1 MLCFYQISQRA
12 LLTKECR
19 LSILRISLLLALVAS
34 ASDLR
39 AERSVEDEYKA
50 LLWKTAKNIH
60 QYYVEEVHPDSLAQ
74 AAALGIF
81 NSLDPASEYTFNAR
95 AQLDGEDAAR
105 LLNHRL
111 YTLMQMAQA
120 IDENAFYPVTADTL
134 IRFGIAGMMEI
145 LDPYSVFLEKRN
157 LDNFNIQ
164 TQGKYGGLGFRIQ
177 VVYPDS
183 AIAVWSLV
191 HDQTPAALAGVK
203 SGDLITAINSTSTK
217 GMSAAVAADS
227 MRGEPGTSVTLT
239 LERADRPTLFD
250 LTIERREVQMN
261 SVSLATLFPDDI
273 GYIKLDSFQKGSSR
287 EVFNAIIEL
296 EEQGMER
303 LIFDLRN
310 NGGGYLEEAVQVAD
324 LFLPRDRLV
333 VFTAG
338 RAFRDTARYET
349 SEDALLRDTPLIVMV
364 NRLSA
369 SASEIV
375 AGAVQDWD
383 RGLVL
388 GTTTV
393 GKGSVQQIVHIDDRA
408 ELKLT
413 MAAWHTPSGRSIDKR
428 MRKDSTLVRGYD
440 KEFKTLR
447 LERIVRGSGG
457 ITPDIE
463 VSGRSGS
470 RLDAQLSGFYNLNN
484 QFFYYAR
491 EHRLKYP
498 NLTPDFVVGPEDLAA
513 FRAFA
518 ENREF
523 NYISDLEAQIEELGK
538 VAEDEEYNQLAKPLS
553 HLTDEIEKIE
563 EQHWQENED
572 LIAWRLTFAI
582 LEKAFGEPV
591 AEAYNVTVDPQVLEA
606 RRIIADPSEY
616 QMWFDKGEIGTPEE
630 DSIAQEDGSGDL
642 Q

>member
-1 MLCFYQISQRA
+1 M
-12 LLTKECR
+12 
-19 LSILRISLLLALVAS
+19 SILRISLLLALIAS

-50 LLWKTAKNIH
+50 LLWKTAQIIH
-60 QYYVEEVHPDSLAQ
+60 QYYVDEVHPDSLAQ
-74 AAALGIF
+74 AAARGIF
-81 NSLDPASEYTFNAR
+81 NALDPASEYEFNAHVEFN
-95 AQLDGEDAAR
+95 GESPAKQ
-105 LLNHRL
+105 LNHRL
-111 YTLMQMAQA
+111 YTLMQVAQA
-120 IDENAFYPVTADTL
+120 IDEKALYPVAADTL

-183 AIAVWSLV
+183 AIAVWSLL
-191 HDQTPAALAGVK
+191 HDRTPAALAGVK
-203 SGDLITAINSTSTK
+203 SGDLITAINNTSTK
-217 GMSAAVAADS
+217 GMSAGVAADS
-227 MRGEPGTSVTLT
+227 MRGTPGTPVTLT
-239 LERADRPTLFD
+239 LARADRPTPFD
-250 LTIERREVQMN
+250 LTIERQEVQMN
-261 SVSLATLFPDDI
+261 SVTLATLFPDDT
-273 GYIKLDSFQKGSSR
+273 GYIKLYSFQKGSSR
-287 EVFNAIIEL
+287 EMFKAIVEL

-303 LIFDLRN
+303 LIFDLRG
-310 NGGGYLEEAVQVAD
+310 NGGGYLEEAVQIAD
-324 LFLPRDRLV
+324 LFLPRDHLV

-338 RAFRDTARYET
+338 RAFKDTVSYAT
-349 SEDALLRDTPLIVMV
+349 SEDALLHDMPLVVLV
-364 NRLSA
+364 NHQSA

-375 AGAVQDWD
+375 AGAIQDWD

-393 GKGSVQQIVHIDDRA
+393 GKGSVQQVVHIDDRA

-440 KEFKTLR
+440 KEFNTLL
-447 LERIVRGSGG
+447 LERIVRGGGG
-457 ITPDIE
+457 ISPDIE
-463 VSGRSGS
+463 VPGRSGS
-470 RLDAQLSGFYNLNN
+470 RLYALLKGFYSLNN

-498 NLTPDFVVGPEDLAA
+498 KLTPDFVVGPEDLAA

-518 ENREF
+518 ENRGF
-523 NYISDLEAQIEELGK
+523 DYISDLEAQIEELDK
-538 VAEDEEYNQLAKPLS
+538 VAEGEEYNQLAKPLS
-553 HLTDEIEKIE
+553 HLTDEIDKIE
-563 EQHWQENED
+563 EQHWQEGED

>member
-1 MLCFYQISQRA
+1 M
-12 LLTKECR
+12 
-19 LSILRISLLLALVAS
+19 SILLISLLLALVAS
-34 ASDLR
+34 VSNLR
-39 AERSVEDEYKA
+39 AERSVEDEYNA
-50 LLWKTAKNIH
+50 LLWQTAKTIH
-60 QYYVEEVHPDSLAQ
+60 EYYVEEVPPDSLVQ
-74 AAALGIF
+74 AATRGIF
-81 NSLDPASEYTFNAR
+81 NALDPASEYTFNAR
-95 AQLDGEDAAR
+95 AQFDGENTTKQ
-105 LLNHRL
+105 LNHRF

-120 IDENAFYPVTADTL
+120 IDKNALYSVTADTL

-183 AIAVWSLV
+183 AIAVWNLL
-191 HDQTPAALAGVK
+191 HDQTPAAIAGVK
-203 SGDLITAINSTSTK
+203 SGDLITAINNTSTK
-217 GMSAAVAADS
+217 GMSAGVAADS

-239 LERADRPTLFD
+239 LERTDRPAPFD
-250 LTIERREVQMN
+250 LTIERQEVQMN
-261 SVSLATLFPDDI
+261 SVTLATLFPDST
-273 GYIKLDSFQKGSSR
+273 GYIKLHSFQKGASR
-287 EVFNAIIEL
+287 EMFRAIVEL
-296 EEQGMER
+296 EEQGMQR

-310 NGGGYLEEAVQVAD
+310 NGGGYLEEAVQIAD
-324 LFLPRDRLV
+324 LFLPRGRLV
-333 VFTAG
+333 AFTEG
-338 RAFRDTARYET
+338 RTLKTDEYITR
-349 SEDALLRDTPLIVMV
+349 EDALLHDTPFIVLV
-364 NRLSA
+364 NHLSA

-375 AGAVQDWD
+375 AGAIQDWD

-393 GKGSVQQIVHIDDRA
+393 GKGSVQNIIHIDDRA

-440 KEFKTLR
+440 KEFKTLL
-447 LERIVRGSGG
+447 LERIVRGGGG
-457 ITPDIE
+457 ITPDIV
-463 VSGRSGS
+463 VSGRSGN
-470 RLDAQLSGFYNLNN
+470 RLYAQLKGFYSLNN

-498 NLTPDFVVGPEDLAA
+498 GLTPDFVVGPMDLVA

-518 ENREF
+518 EDRGFDYVSE
-523 NYISDLEAQIEELGK
+523 LEAQVDELDQ
-538 VAEDEEYNQLAKPLS
+538 VAEGEEYNQLVKPLGLLS
-553 HLTDEIEKIE
+553 EEIDKIE
-563 EQHWQENED
+563 EEHWEENEE
-572 LIAWRLTFAI
+572 LITWQLTFDI
-582 LEKAFGEPV
+582 LEKAFGEQV

-616 QMWFDKGEIGTPEE
+616 QMWFDKREIGVLEE

>member
-1 MLCFYQISQRA
+1 M
-12 LLTKECR
+12 
-19 LSILRISLLLALVAS
+19 SILRISLLLALVAS

-50 LLWKTAKNIH
+50 LLWKTAQIIR
-60 QYYVEEVHPDSLAQ
+60 QYYVEEVHPDSLVQ
-74 AAALGIF
+74 AAARGLF
-81 NSLDPASEYTFNAR
+81 NTLDPASAYAFNAR
-95 AQLDGEDAAR
+95 AQR
-105 LLNHRL
+105 F

-120 IDENAFYPVTADTL
+120 IDENAFYPVAADTL

-183 AIAVWSLV
+183 AIAVWSLL

-203 SGDLITAINSTSTK
+203 SGDLIIAINNTSTK
-217 GMSAAVAADS
+217 GMSAGVAADS

-239 LERADRPTLFD
+239 LKRADRAIPFD
-250 LTIERREVQMN
+250 LTIKRQEVQMN
-261 SVSLATLFPDDI
+261 SVSLATLFPDDT
-273 GYIKLDSFQKGSSR
+273 GYIKLNSFQKGSSR
-287 EVFNAIIEL
+287 EMFKAIVEL

-303 LIFDLRN
+303 LIFDLRG
-310 NGGGYLEEAVQVAD
+310 NGGGYLEEAVQIAD

-338 RAFRDTARYET
+338 RAFEDTARYET
-349 SEDALLRDTPLIVMV
+349 RDEALLSDTPLIVLV
-364 NRLSA
+364 NGASA

-375 AGAVQDWD
+375 AGAIQDWD

-388 GTTTV
+388 GTRTV

-440 KEFKTLR
+440 KAFKTLL
-447 LERIVRGSGG
+447 LERIVRGGGG
-457 ITPDIE
+457 IVPDIE
-463 VSGRSGS
+463 VPGRIPGRSGS
-470 RLDAQLSGFYNLNN
+470 RLYGQLIGLYTLNN

-491 EHRLKYP
+491 EHRLHYP
-498 NLTPDFVVGPEDLAA
+498 ELTPDFVAGPENLAA
-513 FRAFA
+513 FRTFA

-523 NYISDLEAQIEELGK
+523 DYISELEAQIEELDK
-538 VAEDEEYNQLAKPLS
+538 VAESEEYHQLAKPLG
-553 HLTDEIEKIE
+553 HLIDEIDKIE
-563 EQHWQENED
+563 EKHWQENEE
-572 LIAWRLTFAI
+572 LIAWRLTFDI
-582 LEKAFGEPV
+582 LEKAFGEQV

-606 RRIIADPSEY
+606 RRIIADPSQY
-616 QMWFDKGEIGTPEE
+616 QMWFDKGEIGVLEE
-630 DSIAQEDGSGDL
+630 ESIVQEDGSAEL

>member
-1 MLCFYQISQRA
+1 M
-12 LLTKECR
+12 
-19 LSILRISLLLALVAS
+19 SIFRISLLLALVAS

-50 LLWKTAKNIH
+50 LLWKTAKIIH

-74 AAALGIF
+74 AAARGIF

-95 AQLDGEDAAR
+95 AQRDSEDAER
-105 LLNHRL
+105 QLNHRL

-177 VVYPDS
+177 VVHPDS
-183 AIAVWSLV
+183 AIAVWMLL

-203 SGDLITAINSTSTK
+203 SGDLITAINNTSTK
-217 GMSAAVAADS
+217 GMSAGVAADS

-239 LERADRPTLFD
+239 LERADRPTPFD

-261 SVSLATLFPDDI
+261 SVSLATLFPDDT

-287 EVFNAIIEL
+287 EVFNAILEL
-296 EEQGMER
+296 EEQGMQR
-303 LIFDLRN
+303 LIFDLRR
-310 NGGGYLEEAVQVAD
+310 NGGGYLEEAVQTAD

-338 RAFRDTARYET
+338 RAFPDTARYET

-364 NRLSA
+364 NHLSA

-375 AGAVQDWD
+375 AGAIQDWD

-388 GTTTV
+388 GMTTV

-463 VSGRSGS
+463 VPGRSGS

-498 NLTPDFVVGPEDLAA
+498 DLTPDFVVGPEDLAA
-513 FRAFA
+513 FRTFA

-523 NYISDLEAQIEELGK
+523 DYISDLEAQVEELDK
-538 VAEDEEYNQLAKPLS
+538 VAEDEEYNQLAKPLG
-553 HLTDEIEKIE
+553 HLTDEIDKIE

-630 DSIAQEDGSGDL
+630 DSIAQEDGRGDL
-642 Q
+642 QEELVFWRRYEVL

>member
-1 MLCFYQISQRA
+1 MSISR
-12 LLTKECR
+12 LL
-19 LSILRISLLLALVAS
+19 LLLALVAS

-50 LLWKTAKNIH
+50 LLLKTAQIIH
-60 QYYVEEVHPDSLAQ
+60 QYYVEEIHPDSLVQ
-74 AAALGIF
+74 AAAHGMF
-81 NSLDPASEYTFNAR
+81 NTLDPASEYTFNAR
-95 AQLDGEDAAR
+95 AQVDGEGTTR
-105 LLNHRL
+105 RLNHRL
-111 YTLMQMAQA
+111 YTLMQIAQA
-120 IDENAFYPVTADTL
+120 IDEKSFYPVAADTL

-203 SGDLITAINSTSTK
+203 SGDLITAINNTSTK
-217 GMSAAVAADS
+217 GMSAGVAADS
-227 MRGEPGTSVTLT
+227 MRGTPGTPVTLT
-239 LERADRPTLFD
+239 LERADRPAPFD
-250 LTIERREVQMN
+250 LTIERQEVQMN
-261 SVSLATLFPDDI
+261 SVSLATLFPGYT
-273 GYIKLDSFQKGSSR
+273 GYIKLGSFQKGSSR
-287 EVFNAIIEL
+287 EVFNAIVEL

-303 LIFDLRN
+303 LIFDLRG

-324 LFLPRDRLV
+324 LFLPRNRLV

-338 RAFRDTARYET
+338 RAFEDTARYET
-349 SEDALLRDTPLIVMV
+349 SENALLHDTPLIVLV
-364 NRLSA
+364 NHQSA

-375 AGAVQDWD
+375 AGAIQDWD

-447 LERIVRGSGG
+447 LERIVRGGGG
-457 ITPDIE
+457 IVPDIE
-463 VSGRSGS
+463 VTGRSGS
-470 RLDAQLSGFYNLNN
+470 RLYALLYGLYSLNN
-484 QFFYYAR
+484 QFFFYAR

-498 NLTPDFVVGPEDLAA
+498 ELAPDFVVGPEDLAA

-523 NYISDLEAQIEELGK
+523 DYISELEAQAEELDK
-538 VAEDEEYNQLAKPLS
+538 VAEEEEYNQLAKSLS
-553 HLTDEIEKIE
+553 HLTDEIDKIE
-563 EQHWQENED
+563 EEHWQENEE
-572 LIAWRLTFAI
+572 LIAWRLTFDI
-582 LEKAFGEPV
+582 LEKAFGEQV

-616 QMWFDKGEIGTPEE
+616 QMWFNKEEIGAPEE
-630 DSIAQEDGSGDL
+630 DSIAQEDGRGDL

>member
-1 MLCFYQISQRA
+1 M
-12 LLTKECR
+12 
-19 LSILRISLLLALVAS
+19 SILRLSLLLALVAS
-34 ASDLR
+34 VSDLW

-50 LLWKTAKNIH
+50 LLLKTAQIIH
-60 QYYVEEVHPDSLAQ
+60 QYYVEEIHPDSLVQ
-74 AAALGIF
+74 AAAHGMF
-81 NSLDPASEYTFNAR
+81 NTLDPASEYTFNAR
-95 AQLDGEDAAR
+95 AQVDGESMTR
-105 LLNHRL
+105 RLNHRL
-111 YTLMQMAQA
+111 YTLMQIAQA
-120 IDENAFYPVTADTL
+120 IDEKSFYPVAADTL

-183 AIAVWSLV
+183 AIAVWRLV
-191 HDQTPAALAGVK
+191 HDRTPAALAGVK
-203 SGDLITAINSTSTK
+203 SGDLITAINNTSTK
-217 GMSAAVAADS
+217 GMSAGVAADS
-227 MRGEPGTSVTLT
+227 MRGTPGTSVTLT
-239 LERADRPTLFD
+239 LERTGRPAPFD
-250 LTIERREVQMN
+250 LTIERQEVQMN
-261 SVSLATLFPDDI
+261 SVTLASLFPGYT
-273 GYIKLDSFQKGSSR
+273 GYIKLSSFQKGSSR
-287 EVFNAIIEL
+287 EVFNAIVEL

-303 LIFDLRN
+303 LIFDLRG
-310 NGGGYLEEAVQVAD
+310 NGGGYLEEAVRVAD
-324 LFLPRDRLV
+324 LFLPRNRLV

-338 RAFRDTARYET
+338 RAFEDTVRYET
-349 SEDALLRDTPLIVMV
+349 SENALLHDTPLIVLV
-364 NRLSA
+364 NHQSA

-375 AGAVQDWD
+375 AGAIQDWD

-447 LERIVRGSGG
+447 LERIVRGGGG
-457 ITPDIE
+457 IVPDIE

-470 RLDAQLSGFYNLNN
+470 RLYALLYGLYSLNN

-498 NLTPDFVVGPEDLAA
+498 ELTPDFVVGPEDLAA

-518 ENREF
+518 ENRGF
-523 NYISDLEAQIEELGK
+523 DYISELEAQAEELDK
-538 VAEDEEYNQLAKPLS
+538 VAEEEESNQLAKSLS
-553 HLTDEIEKIE
+553 HLIDEIDSIE
-563 EQHWQENED
+563 EKHWQENEE
-572 LIAWRLTFAI
+572 LIAWRLTFDI

-606 RRIIADPSEY
+606 HRIIADPSEY
-616 QMWFDKGEIGTPEE
+616 QMWFNKEEIGAPEE
-630 DSIAQEDGSGDL
+630 DSIAQEDSSGDL

>member
-1 MLCFYQISQRA
+1 MLCFDQVSQLA

-19 LSILRISLLLALVAS
+19 LPILRISLLLALVSS

-60 QYYVEEVHPDSLAQ
+60 QYYVEEIHPDSLAQ

-81 NSLDPASEYTFNAR
+81 NSLDPASEYTLNAR
-95 AQLDGEDAAR
+95 AQLDSEDAAR

-239 LERADRPTLFD
+239 LERADRPTPFD

-261 SVSLATLFPDDI
+261 SVSLTTLFPDDI

-287 EVFNAIIEL
+287 EVFNAIIDL

-447 LERIVRGSGG
+447 LERIVRSSGG

-463 VSGRSGS
+463 VSGRTGS

-498 NLTPDFVVGPEDLAA
+498 DLTPDFVVGPADLTA
-513 FRAFA
+513 FRSFA
-518 ENREF
+518 ENRGF
-523 NYISDLEAQIEELGK
+523 NYISDLEAQIEELDK
-538 VAEDEEYNQLAKPLS
+538 VAEGEEYNQLAKPLS

-563 EQHWQENED
+563 EKHWQENED

-606 RRIIADPSEY
+606 SRIIADPSEY

>member
-1 MLCFYQISQRA
+1 M
-12 LLTKECR
+12 
-19 LSILRISLLLALVAS
+19 SILRLSLLLALVAS

-50 LLWKTAKNIH
+50 LLWKTAKTIH
-60 QYYVEEVHPDSLAQ
+60 EYYVEEVPPDSLVQ
-74 AAALGIF
+74 AAARGIF
-81 NSLDPASEYTFNAR
+81 NALDPASAYTFNAR
-95 AQLDGEDAAR
+95 TQLDDADSAKQ
-105 LLNHRL
+105 LNHRF

-120 IDENAFYPVTADTL
+120 IDEKSFYPVAADTL

-145 LDPYSVFLEKRN
+145 LDPYSVFLEKHN

-183 AIAVWSLV
+183 AIAVWALL

-203 SGDLITAINSTSTK
+203 SGDLITAINNTSTK
-217 GMSAAVAADS
+217 GMSAVVAADS
-227 MRGEPGTSVTLT
+227 MRGVPGTSVTLT
-239 LERADRPTLFD
+239 LERADRATPFD
-250 LTIERREVQMN
+250 LTIERQEVRMN
-261 SVSLATLFPDDI
+261 SVSLATLFPDDT

-287 EVFNAIIEL
+287 EMFNAIVEL
-296 EEQGMER
+296 EEQGMQR

-310 NGGGYLEEAVQVAD
+310 NGGGYLEEAVHIAD
-324 LFLPRDRLV
+324 LFLSRDRLV

-338 RAFRDTARYET
+338 RAFEDTAKYATR
-349 SEDALLRDTPLIVMV
+349 EDALLRDTPLIVLV
-364 NRLSA
+364 NGFSA

-375 AGAVQDWD
+375 AGAIQDWD

-393 GKGSVQQIVHIDDRA
+393 GKGSVQQVVSIDDRA

-413 MAAWHTPSGRSIDKR
+413 MAAWHTPSGRSINKR

-440 KEFKTLR
+440 DAFKTLR
-447 LERIVRGSGG
+447 LERIVRGGGG

-463 VSGRSGS
+463 VLGRSRS
-470 RLDAQLSGFYNLNN
+470 RLYAQLSGFYSLNN

-498 NLTPDFVVGPEDLAA
+498 DLTPDFVASPKDLAA
-513 FRAFA
+513 FRTFV

-523 NYISDLEAQIEELGK
+523 NYISELEAQVEELDKNTEG
-538 VAEDEEYNQLAKPLS
+538 EEYNQLAKPLR
-553 HLTDEIEKIE
+553 HLSAEIDKIE
-563 EQHWQENED
+563 EKHWQENEE
-572 LIAWRLTFAI
+572 LIAWRLTLNI
-582 LEKAFGEPV
+582 LEKAFGQQA
-591 AEAYNVTVDPQVLEA
+591 AEAYNITVDPQVLEA
-606 RRIIADPSEY
+606 HRIIADPSEY
-616 QMWFDKGEIGTPEE
+616 QMWFDKEEIGTSEE
-630 DSIAQEDGSGDL
+630 DSIAQEGGSGNL

>member
-1 MLCFYQISQRA
+1 M
-12 LLTKECR
+12 
-19 LSILRISLLLALVAS
+19 SILCISLLLALVAS

-50 LLWKTAKNIH
+50 LLWKTAKIIH
-60 QYYVEEVHPDSLAQ
+60 QYYVEEVPPDSLVQ
-74 AAALGIF
+74 AAARGIF

-95 AQLDGEDAAR
+95 AQFDGETTTR
-105 LLNHRL
+105 QLNHRF
-111 YTLMQMAQA
+111 YTLMRIAQA
-120 IDENAFYPVTADTL
+120 IDEKAFYPVAADTL

-203 SGDLITAINSTSTK
+203 SGDLITAINNTSTK
-217 GMSAAVAADS
+217 GMSASVAADS
-227 MRGEPGTSVTLT
+227 MRGEPGTAVTLT
-239 LERADRPTLFD
+239 LERADRLTPFD
-250 LTIERREVQMN
+250 LTIERQEVQMN
-261 SVSLATLFPDDI
+261 SVSLATLFPNDT

-287 EVFNAIIEL
+287 EVFKAIVEL
-296 EEQGMER
+296 EEQGMQR

-310 NGGGYLEEAVQVAD
+310 NGGGYLEEAVQTAD
-324 LFLPRDRLV
+324 LFLPRDRLI
-333 VFTAG
+333 VFTAS
-338 RAFRDTARYET
+338 RVDTIRKYFT
-349 SEDALLRDTPLIVMV
+349 YEDAILHDTPLVVLV
-364 NRLSA
+364 NHQSA

-375 AGAVQDWD
+375 AGAIQDWD

-393 GKGSVQQIVHIDDRA
+393 GKGSVQHIFEIDDRA

-440 KEFKTLR
+440 KEFKTLL
-447 LERIVRGSGG
+447 LERTVRGGGG
-457 ITPDIE
+457 IIPDIG
-463 VSGRSGS
+463 VPGRSGS
-470 RLDAQLSGFYNLNN
+470 RLYGLLKGFYSLNN

-498 NLTPDFVVGPEDLAA
+498 ALTPDFVVGPEDLAA
-513 FRAFA
+513 FRTFA
-518 ENREF
+518 EKRGF
-523 NYISDLEAQIEELGK
+523 NYISELEARVEELDK
-538 VAEDEEYNQLAKPLS
+538 VSEDEEYNQLAKPLS
-553 HLTDEIEKIE
+553 HLIDEIDKIE
-563 EQHWQENED
+563 EKHWRENEE
-572 LIAWRLTFAI
+572 LIAWQLTFDI
-582 LEKAFGEPV
+582 LEKAFGEQV

-616 QMWFDKGEIGTPEE
+616 QMWFDKGEIGLVEE
-630 DSIAQEDGSGDL
+630 ESIAQEGGSGDL

>member
-1 MLCFYQISQRA
+1 M
-12 LLTKECR
+12 
-19 LSILRISLLLALVAS
+19 SILRISLLLILVAS

-50 LLWKTAKNIH
+50 LLWKTAQIIH
-60 QYYVEEVHPDSLAQ
+60 QYYFEEVHPDSLVQ
-74 AAALGIF
+74 AATRGIF
-81 NSLDPASEYTFNAR
+81 NALDPASKYTLNAR
-95 AQLDGEDAAR
+95 VQFDGESTAKQ
-105 LLNHRL
+105 LNHRL
-111 YTLMQMAQA
+111 YTLMQMARA
-120 IDENAFYPVTADTL
+120 IDENAFYPVAADTL

-164 TQGKYGGLGFRIQ
+164 TQGKYGGLGFHIQ

-183 AIAVWSLV
+183 AIAVWSLL

-203 SGDLITAINSTSTK
+203 SGDLITAINNTSTK
-217 GMSAAVAADS
+217 GMSAGVAADS

-239 LERADRPTLFD
+239 LARADRPTPFD
-250 LTIERREVQMN
+250 LTIERQEVQMN
-261 SVSLATLFPDDI
+261 SVSLATLFPDDT
-273 GYIKLDSFQKGSSR
+273 GYIKLKRFQKGSSR
-287 EVFNAIIEL
+287 EMFNAIVEL
-296 EEQGMER
+296 EEQGMQR
-303 LIFDLRN
+303 LIFDLRG
-310 NGGGYLEEAVQVAD
+310 NGGGYLEEAVQIAD

-333 VFTAG
+333 AFTEG
-338 RAFRDTARYET
+338 RRIETAEYITR
-349 SEDALLRDTPLIVMV
+349 EDALLHDMSLIVLV

-375 AGAVQDWD
+375 AGAIQDWD

-440 KEFKTLR
+440 KEFKTLL
-447 LERIVRGSGG
+447 LERIVRGGGG

-463 VSGRSGS
+463 VLGRSAS
-470 RLDAQLSGFYNLNN
+470 RLFSQLKGFYSLNN

-498 NLTPDFVVGPEDLAA
+498 ALTPDFVAGPKDLAA

-518 ENREF
+518 EKRGF
-523 NYISDLEAQIEELGK
+523 NYISELEARVEELDQ
-538 VAEDEEYNQLAKPLS
+538 VAEGEEYNQLAQPLS
-553 HLTDEIEKIE
+553 HLIDEIEKIE
-563 EQHWQENED
+563 EQHWQENEEF
-572 LIAWRLTFAI
+572 IAWQLTFDI
-582 LEKAFGEPV
+582 LEKAFGEQV

-616 QMWFDKGEIGTPEE
+616 QMWFDKGEIGVLE
-630 DSIAQEDGSGDL
+630 DESIAQEDRSGDL

>member
-1 MLCFYQISQRA
+1 MLCFYQVSQRA

-19 LSILRISLLLALVAS
+19 LSILRISLLLALVSS

-50 LLWKTAKNIH
+50 LLWKTAKTIH

-95 AQLDGEDAAR
+95 AQFDSEDATR

-183 AIAVWSLV
+183 AIAVWMLL

-203 SGDLITAINSTSTK
+203 SGDLITAINNTSTK

-338 RAFRDTARYET
+338 RAFPDTARYET

-375 AGAVQDWD
+375 AGAIQDWD

-447 LERIVRGSGG
+447 LERIVRSSGG

-498 NLTPDFVVGPEDLAA
+498 DLTPDFVVGPADLAA

-518 ENREF
+518 ENRGF
-523 NYISDLEAQIEELGK
+523 NYISDLEAQIEELDK
-538 VAEDEEYNQLAKPLS
+538 VAEGEEYNQLAKPLS

-563 EQHWQENED
+563 EQHWQDGED

-606 RRIIADPSEY
+606 SRIIADPSEY

>member
-1 MLCFYQISQRA
+1 M
-12 LLTKECR
+12 
-19 LSILRISLLLALVAS
+19 SILRISLLLALVAS

-50 LLWKTAKNIH
+50 LLWKTAKIIH
-60 QYYVEEVHPDSLAQ
+60 EYYVEEVPPDSLVQ
-74 AAALGIF
+74 AAARGIF
-81 NSLDPASEYTFNAR
+81 NALDPASEYTFNAR
-95 AQLDGEDAAR
+95 AQFDGETTTR
-105 LLNHRL
+105 QLNHRF
-111 YTLMQMAQA
+111 YTLMRIAQA
-120 IDENAFYPVTADTL
+120 IDEKAFYPVAADTL

-203 SGDLITAINSTSTK
+203 SGDLITAINNTSTK
-217 GMSAAVAADS
+217 GMSAGVAADS

-239 LERADRPTLFD
+239 LERADRPTPFD
-250 LTIERREVQMN
+250 LTIERQEVQMN
-261 SVSLATLFPDDI
+261 SVSLATLFPDST
-273 GYIKLDSFQKGSSR
+273 GYINLGSFQKGSSR
-287 EVFNAIIEL
+287 EMFRAIVEL
-296 EEQGMER
+296 EEQGMQR
-303 LIFDLRN
+303 MIFDLRN
-310 NGGGYLEEAVQVAD
+310 NGGGYLEEAVQIAD
-324 LFLPRDRLV
+324 LFLPRGHLV
-333 VFTAG
+333 AFTEG
-338 RAFRDTARYET
+338 RAIKTDEYLTREN
-349 SEDALLRDTPLIVMV
+349 ALLHDTPLIVLV
-364 NRLSA
+364 NHQSA

-375 AGAVQDWD
+375 AGAIQDWD

-440 KEFKTLR
+440 KAFKTLR
-447 LERIVRGSGG
+447 LERIVRGGGG
-457 ITPDIE
+457 ISPDIE
-463 VSGRSGS
+463 VPGRSGS
-470 RLDAQLSGFYNLNN
+470 RLYGLLKGFYSLNN

-498 NLTPDFVVGPEDLAA
+498 GLTPDFVVGPEDLAA
-513 FRAFA
+513 FRTFA
-518 ENREF
+518 ENRGF
-523 NYISDLEAQIEELGK
+523 DYISELEAQAEELDK
-538 VAEDEEYNQLAKPLS
+538 VAEGEEYNQLAKTLGQ
-553 HLTDEIEKIE
+553 LTDEIDTIE
-563 EQHWQENED
+563 EKHWQENEE
-572 LIAWRLTFAI
+572 LIAWQLTFDI
-582 LEKAFGEPV
+582 LEKAFGEQV

-616 QMWFDKGEIGTPEE
+616 QMWFDKREIGMPEE

>member
-1 MLCFYQISQRA
+1 M
-12 LLTKECR
+12 
-19 LSILRISLLLALVAS
+19 SILRISLLLALVAS
-34 ASDLR
+34 ADLW
-39 AERSVEDEYKA
+39 AERSIEDEYKA
-50 LLWKTAKNIH
+50 LLWKTAHRIH
-60 QYYVEEVHPDSLAQ
+60 RYYFEEVHPDSLMQ
-74 AAALGIF
+74 AATRGIF
-81 NSLDPASEYTFNAR
+81 NALDPASEYALNAR
-95 AQLDGEDAAR
+95 TQLDSAESPNQLDYR
-105 LLNHRL
+105 FH
-111 YTLMQMAQA
+111 TLMQMAQA
-120 IDENAFYPVTADTL
+120 IDEKALYPVAADTL

-183 AIAVWSLV
+183 AIAVWSLL

-203 SGDLITAINSTSTK
+203 SGDLITAINNTSTK
-217 GMSAAVAADS
+217 NMSAGVAADS
-227 MRGEPGTSVTLT
+227 MRGEPGTPVTLT
-239 LERADRPTLFD
+239 LERADRPTPFD
-250 LTIERREVQMN
+250 LTIERQEVQMN
-261 SVSLATLFPDDI
+261 SVSLATLFPDDT
-273 GYIKLDSFQKGSSR
+273 GYIKLNSFQKGSSR
-287 EVFNAIIEL
+287 EVFKAIVEL
-296 EEQGMER
+296 EDQGMQQ
-303 LIFDLRN
+303 LIFDLRG
-310 NGGGYLEEAVQVAD
+310 NGGGYLEEAVHIAD

-338 RAFRDTARYET
+338 RAFEDTVKYKT
-349 SEDALLRDTPLIVMV
+349 GEDALLHDTPLIVLV
-364 NRLSA
+364 NGLSA

-440 KEFKTLR
+440 KAFKTLR
-447 LERIVRGSGG
+447 LERIVRGGGG
-457 ITPDIE
+457 IVPDIE
-463 VSGRSGS
+463 LPGRSGN
-470 RLDAQLSGFYNLNN
+470 RLYGQLSGFYSFNN

-491 EHRLKYP
+491 ENRLNYP
-498 NLTPDFVVGPEDLAA
+498 DLTPDFVSGPADLAA

-518 ENREF
+518 ENRGF
-523 NYISDLEAQIEELGK
+523 DYISELEAQVEELDK
-538 VAEDEEYNQLAKPLS
+538 VAEGEEYDQLAKPLS
-553 HLTDEIEKIE
+553 HLSDEIEKIE
-563 EQHWQENED
+563 EKHWQENEE
-572 LIAWRLTFAI
+572 LIAWRLTFDI
-582 LEKAFGEPV
+582 LEKAFGNQV

-616 QMWFDKGEIGTPEE
+616 QMWFDKREIGMLEE
-630 DSIAQEDGSGDL
+630 DSIAQEASSGDL

>member
-1 MLCFYQISQRA
+1 MSISR
-12 LLTKECR
+12 LL
-19 LSILRISLLLALVAS
+19 LLLALVAS

-50 LLWKTAKNIH
+50 LLLKTAQIIH
-60 QYYVEEVHPDSLAQ
+60 QYYVEEIHPDSLVQ
-74 AAALGIF
+74 AAAHGMF
-81 NSLDPASEYTFNAR
+81 NTLDPASEYTFNAR
-95 AQLDGEDAAR
+95 AQVDGEGTTR
-105 LLNHRL
+105 RLNHRL
-111 YTLMQMAQA
+111 YTLMQIAQA
-120 IDENAFYPVTADTL
+120 IDEKSFYPVAADTL

-203 SGDLITAINSTSTK
+203 SGDLITAINNTSTK
-217 GMSAAVAADS
+217 GMSAGVAADS
-227 MRGEPGTSVTLT
+227 MRGTPGTPVTLT
-239 LERADRPTLFD
+239 LERADRPAPFD
-250 LTIERREVQMN
+250 LTIERQEVQMN
-261 SVSLATLFPDDI
+261 SVSLATLFPGYT
-273 GYIKLDSFQKGSSR
+273 GYIKLGSFQKGSSR
-287 EVFNAIIEL
+287 EVFNAIVDL

-303 LIFDLRN
+303 LIFDLRG

-324 LFLPRDRLV
+324 LFLPRNRLV

-338 RAFRDTARYET
+338 RAFEDTARYET
-349 SEDALLRDTPLIVMV
+349 SENALLHDTPLLVLV
-364 NRLSA
+364 NHQSA

-375 AGAVQDWD
+375 AGAIQDWD

-447 LERIVRGSGG
+447 LERIVRGGGG
-457 ITPDIE
+457 IVPDIE
-463 VSGRSGS
+463 VTGRSGS
-470 RLDAQLSGFYNLNN
+470 RLYALLYGLYSLNN
-484 QFFYYAR
+484 QFFFYAR

-498 NLTPDFVVGPEDLAA
+498 ELAPDFVVGPEDLAA

-523 NYISDLEAQIEELGK
+523 DYISELEAQAEELDK
-538 VAEDEEYNQLAKPLS
+538 VAEEEEYNQLAKSLS
-553 HLTDEIEKIE
+553 HLTDEIDKIE
-563 EQHWQENED
+563 EEHWQENEE
-572 LIAWRLTFAI
+572 LIAWRLTFDI
-582 LEKAFGEPV
+582 LEKAFGEQV

-616 QMWFDKGEIGTPEE
+616 QMWFNKEEIGAPEE
-630 DSIAQEDGSGDL
+630 DSIAQEDGRGDL

>member
-1 MLCFYQISQRA
+1 M
-12 LLTKECR
+12 
-19 LSILRISLLLALVAS
+19 SILRISLLFAFVAS
-34 ASDLR
+34 ASDLQ
-39 AERSVEDEYKA
+39 AERSVEDEYNA
-50 LLWKTAKNIH
+50 LLLKTAQIIH
-60 QYYVEEVHPDSLAQ
+60 QYYVEEVHPDSLMQ
-74 AAALGIF
+74 AAARGIF
-81 NSLDPASEYTFNAR
+81 NALDPASEYTLNNAR
-95 AQLDGEDAAR
+95 VQLDQLDGQSSAR
-105 LLNHRL
+105 QLNHHL
-111 YTLMQMAQA
+111 YTLMQIART
-120 IDENAFYPVTADTL
+120 IDENAFYPVAADTL

-191 HDQTPAALAGVK
+191 HDRTPAALAGVK
-203 SGDLITAINSTSTK
+203 SGDLITAINNTSTK
-217 GMSAAVAADS
+217 GMSAGVAADS

-239 LERADRPTLFD
+239 LARADRPTPFD
-250 LTIERREVQMN
+250 LTIERQEVQMN
-261 SVSLATLFPDDI
+261 SVSLATLFPDST

-287 EVFNAIIEL
+287 EMFNAIVEL
-296 EEQGMER
+296 EGQGMQR

-310 NGGGYLEEAVQVAD
+310 NGGGYLEEAVQTAD

-333 VFTAG
+333 AFTEG
-338 RAFRDTARYET
+338 RRIETAEYITR
-349 SEDALLRDTPLIVMV
+349 EDALLHDMPLIVLV

-375 AGAVQDWD
+375 AGAIQDWD

-413 MAAWHTPSGRSIDKR
+413 MAAWHTPSGRSIDRR
-428 MRKDSTLVRGYD
+428 MRKDSTLIRGYD
-440 KEFKTLR
+440 KEFKTLL
-447 LERIVRGSGG
+447 LERIVRGGGG

-463 VSGRSGS
+463 VLGRSPS
-470 RLDAQLSGFYNLNN
+470 RSGGLLYRQLNGFYSLNN

-491 EHRLKYP
+491 EYRLNYP
-498 NLTPDFVVGPEDLAA
+498 DLTPDFVSDPEALAA

-518 ENREF
+518 ENRGF
-523 NYISDLEAQIEELGK
+523 NYISELEAQVEELDK
-538 VAEDEEYNQLAKPLS
+538 VAEGEEYNQLAKPLS
-553 HLTDEIEKIE
+553 HLIDEIDKIE
-563 EQHWQENED
+563 EKHWQENED
-572 LIAWRLTFAI
+572 LIAWRLTFDI
-582 LEKAFGEPV
+582 LEKAFGEQV

-606 RRIIADPSEY
+606 RRIIADSSEY
-616 QMWFDKGEIGTPEE
+616 QMWFDKGEIGVLEE

>member
-1 MLCFYQISQRA
+1 MS
-12 LLTKECR
+12 LTATLYAQLIEEYH
-19 LSILRISLLLALVAS
+19 LSTLRISLLLALVAFI
-34 ASDLR
+34 SDLQ
-39 AERSVEDEYKA
+39 AERSIEDEYKA
-50 LLWKTAKNIH
+50 LLWKTAHRIH
-60 QYYVEEVHPDSLAQ
+60 HYYFEEVHPDSLMQ
-74 AAALGIF
+74 AAARGIF
-81 NSLDPASEYTFNAR
+81 HALDPASEYTFNAR
-95 AQLDGEDAAR
+95 TQLDDADDAR
-105 LLNHRL
+105 QLDHRF

-120 IDENAFYPVTADTL
+120 IDENAFYPVAADTL

-183 AIAVWSLV
+183 AIAVWNLL

-203 SGDLITAINSTSTK
+203 SGDLITTINNTSTK
-217 GMSAAVAADS
+217 SMSAGVAADS

-239 LERADRPTLFD
+239 LKRADLPTPFD
-250 LTIERREVQMN
+250 LTIERQEVQMN
-261 SVSLATLFPDDI
+261 SVTLATLFPDDT
-273 GYIKLDSFQKGSSR
+273 GYIKLYSFQKGSSR
-287 EVFNAIIEL
+287 EMFNAIVEL
-296 EEQGMER
+296 EEQGMQR
-303 LIFDLRN
+303 LIFDLRG

-324 LFLPRDRLV
+324 RFLPRDRLV

-338 RAFRDTARYET
+338 RAFEDTVRYET
-349 SEDALLRDTPLIVMV
+349 SEDALLRDTPLIVLV
-364 NRLSA
+364 NYLSA

-375 AGAVQDWD
+375 AGAIQDWD

-388 GTTTV
+388 GDTTV

-440 KEFKTLR
+440 KAFKTLR
-447 LERIVRGSGG
+447 LERIVRGGGG
-457 ITPDIE
+457 ITPDI
-463 VSGRSGS
+463 VVPGRSGN
-470 RLDAQLSGFYNLNN
+470 RLYAQLSGVYSLNN

-498 NLTPDFVVGPEDLAA
+498 ELTPDFVAGPEDLAA

-518 ENREF
+518 ENRGF
-523 NYISDLEAQIEELGK
+523 NYISELEARVEELDK
-538 VAEDEEYNQLAKPLS
+538 VAEGEEYNQLAKPLS
-553 HLTDEIEKIE
+553 HLIDEIDKIE
-563 EQHWQENED
+563 EKHWQENED
-572 LIAWRLTFAI
+572 LIAWRLTFDI
-582 LEKAFGEPV
+582 LEKAFGQQV

-616 QMWFDKGEIGTPEE
+616 QMWFDKGEIGVLEE
-630 DSIAQEDGSGDL
+630 ESIAQEDGSGDL

>member
-1 MLCFYQISQRA
+1 M
-12 LLTKECR
+12 
-19 LSILRISLLLALVAS
+19 SILRLLLLLALVAS

-50 LLWKTAKNIH
+50 LLLKTAQIIH
-60 QYYVEEVHPDSLAQ
+60 QYYVEEIHPDSLVQ
-74 AAALGIF
+74 AAARGMF
-81 NSLDPASEYTFNAR
+81 NTLDPASEYTFNAR
-95 AQLDGEDAAR
+95 AQVDGESTAR
-105 LLNHRL
+105 RLNHRL
-111 YTLMQMAQA
+111 YTLMQIAQA
-120 IDENAFYPVTADTL
+120 IDEKSFYPVAADTL

-183 AIAVWSLV
+183 AIAVWRLV

-203 SGDLITAINSTSTK
+203 SGDLITAINNTSTK
-217 GMSAAVAADS
+217 GMSAGVAADS
-227 MRGEPGTSVTLT
+227 MRGTPGTSVTLT
-239 LERADRPTLFD
+239 LERADRPTPFD
-250 LTIERREVQMN
+250 LTIERQEVQMN
-261 SVSLATLFPDDI
+261 SVSLATLFPGYT
-273 GYIKLDSFQKGSSR
+273 GYIKLGSFQKGSSR
-287 EVFNAIIEL
+287 EVFNAIVEL

-303 LIFDLRN
+303 LIFDLRG

-324 LFLPRDRLV
+324 LFLPRNRLV

-338 RAFRDTARYET
+338 RAFEDTARYET
-349 SEDALLRDTPLIVMV
+349 SENALLHDTPLIVLV
-364 NRLSA
+364 NHQSA

-375 AGAVQDWD
+375 AGAIQDWD

-440 KEFKTLR
+440 KAFKTLR
-447 LERIVRGSGG
+447 LERIVRGGGG
-457 ITPDIE
+457 IVPDIE
-463 VSGRSGS
+463 MPGRSGS
-470 RLDAQLSGFYNLNN
+470 RLYALLYGLYSLNN

-498 NLTPDFVVGPEDLAA
+498 DMTPAFVVGPEDLAA

-518 ENREF
+518 ENRGF
-523 NYISDLEAQIEELGK
+523 DYISELEAQAEELDK
-538 VAEDEEYNQLAKPLS
+538 VAEEEEYNQLAKSLS
-553 HLTDEIEKIE
+553 HLIDEIDNIE
-563 EQHWQENED
+563 EQHWQENEE
-572 LIAWRLTFAI
+572 LIAWRLTFDI

-591 AEAYNVTVDPQVLEA
+591 AEAYNVTVDPQILEA
-606 RRIIADPSEY
+606 RRIIADPGEY
-616 QMWFDKGEIGTPEE
+616 QMWFDKGEIGPPAE

>member
-1 MLCFYQISQRA
+1 MLCLQRA

-19 LSILRISLLLALVAS
+19 LSILRISLLLLLALGAS

-50 LLWKTAKNIH
+50 LLWKTAQIIH
-60 QYYVEEVHPDSLAQ
+60 EGYVEEVHPDSLVQ
-74 AAALGIF
+74 AAARGIF
-81 NSLDPASEYTFNAR
+81 NALDPASKYEFDAR
-95 AQLDGEDAAR
+95 AQPDSEDAAR
-105 LLNHRL
+105 QLNHRF
-111 YTLMQMAQA
+111 YTLMQIAQA
-120 IDENAFYPVTADTL
+120 IDAKAFYPVTADTL

-183 AIAVWSLV
+183 AIAVWSLL

-203 SGDLITAINSTSTK
+203 SGDLITAINHTSTK
-217 GMSAAVAADS
+217 GMSAGVAADS

-239 LERADRPTLFD
+239 LERADRPTSFD
-250 LTIERREVQMN
+250 LTIERQEVQMN
-261 SVSLATLFPDDI
+261 SVSLATLFPGYT
-273 GYIKLDSFQKGSSR
+273 GYIKLDSFQKGASR
-287 EVFNAIIEL
+287 EVFNAIVEL
-296 EEQGMER
+296 EEQGMEQ
-303 LIFDLRN
+303 LIFDLRG
-310 NGGGYLEEAVQVAD
+310 NGGGYLEEAVQTAD

-338 RAFRDTARYET
+338 RAFDDTVRYQT
-349 SEDALLRDTPLIVMV
+349 SDDALLRDTPLIVLV
-364 NRLSA
+364 NHLSA

-375 AGAVQDWD
+375 AGAIQDWD

-388 GTTTV
+388 GTPTV
-393 GKGSVQQIVHIDDRA
+393 GKGSVQQILHIDDHA

-428 MRKDSTLVRGYD
+428 MRKDSTLVRRHD
-440 KEFKTLR
+440 QEFKTLR
-447 LERIVRGSGG
+447 LERIVRSSGG
-457 ITPDIE
+457 IVPDIE
-463 VSGRSGS
+463 MSGRKGS

-498 NLTPDFVVGPEDLAA
+498 DLTPDFVVAPEDLAA

-518 ENREF
+518 ENRGF
-523 NYISDLEAQIEELGK
+523 DYISELEAQVEELDK
-538 VAEDEEYNQLAKPLS
+538 VAEGEEYQQLAKPLG
-553 HLTDEIEKIE
+553 HLTDEIDKIE
-563 EQHWQENED
+563 EKHWQENEE

-591 AEAYNVTVDPQVLEA
+591 AEAYNVTVDPQVLAA
-606 RRIIADPSEY
+606 RRIITDPSEY
-616 QMWFDKGEIGTPEE
+616 QMWFDKGEIGAPAE
-630 DSIAQEDGSGDL
+630 DSIAQEDGRGDL

>member
-1 MLCFYQISQRA
+1 M
-12 LLTKECR
+12 
-19 LSILRISLLLALVAS
+19 SILRISLLLALVAS
-34 ASDLR
+34 ASDLQ
-39 AERSVEDEYKA
+39 AERSVEDEYNA
-50 LLWKTAKNIH
+50 LLLRTAQTIH
-60 QYYVEEVHPDSLAQ
+60 QYYVEEVHPDSLMQ
-74 AAALGIF
+74 AAVRGVF
-81 NSLDPASEYTFNAR
+81 NALDPASEYTLNNAR
-95 AQLDGEDAAR
+95 AQLDGQSSAR
-105 LLNHRL
+105 QLNLHL
-111 YTLMQMAQA
+111 HTLMQIAQT

-145 LDPYSVFLEKRN
+145 LDPYSVLLEKRN

-203 SGDLITAINSTSTK
+203 SGDLITAINNTSTK
-217 GMSAAVAADS
+217 GMSAGVAADS

-239 LERADRPTLFD
+239 LERADRPTPFD
-250 LTIERREVQMN
+250 LTIERQEVQMN
-261 SVSLATLFPDDI
+261 SVLLATLFPDST

-287 EVFNAIIEL
+287 EIFNAMVEL
-296 EEQGMER
+296 EGQGMQR

-310 NGGGYLEEAVQVAD
+310 NGGGYLEEAVQTAD

-333 VFTAG
+333 AFTEG
-338 RAFRDTARYET
+338 RRIET
-349 SEDALLRDTPLIVMV
+349 TEYITREDALLHNTPLIVLV

-375 AGAVQDWD
+375 AGAIQDWD

-413 MAAWHTPSGRSIDKR
+413 MAAWHTPSGRSIDRR

-440 KEFKTLR
+440 KEFKTLL
-447 LERIVRGSGG
+447 LERTVRDGGG

-463 VSGRSGS
+463 VPGRI
-470 RLDAQLSGFYNLNN
+470 LNHLYVQLNGFYSLNN

-491 EHRLKYP
+491 EYRLKYP
-498 NLTPDFVVGPEDLAA
+498 DLTPDFVAGPEDLAA

-518 ENREF
+518 ENRGF
-523 NYISDLEAQIEELGK
+523 NYISKLEAQVEELDK
-538 VAEDEEYNQLAKPLS
+538 VAEGEEYNQLAKPLS
-553 HLTDEIEKIE
+553 HLIDEIDKIE
-563 EQHWQENED
+563 EKHWQENEE
-572 LIAWRLTFAI
+572 LIAWRLTFDI
-582 LEKAFGEPV
+582 LEKAFGEQV
-591 AEAYNVTVDPQVLEA
+591 AEAYDATVDPQVLEA
-606 RRIIADPSEY
+606 RRIIANPSEY
-616 QMWFDKGEIGTPEE
+616 QMWFDKGEIGPPEE
-630 DSIAQEDGSGDL
+630 ESIAQEDGSGDL

>member
-1 MLCFYQISQRA
+1 M
-12 LLTKECR
+12 
-19 LSILRISLLLALVAS
+19 SILRISLLLILVAS

-50 LLWKTAKNIH
+50 LLWKTAQTIH
-60 QYYVEEVHPDSLAQ
+60 QYYFEEVHPDSLVQ
-74 AAALGIF
+74 AATRGIF
-81 NSLDPASEYTFNAR
+81 NALDPASKYTLNAR
-95 AQLDGEDAAR
+95 VQFDGVSTAR
-105 LLNHRL
+105 QLNHRL
-111 YTLMQMAQA
+111 YTLMHMARA
-120 IDENAFYPVTADTL
+120 IDENAFYPVAADTL

-164 TQGKYGGLGFRIQ
+164 TQGKYGGLGFHIQ

-183 AIAVWSLV
+183 AIAVWSLL
-191 HDQTPAALAGVK
+191 HDRTPAALAGVK
-203 SGDLITAINSTSTK
+203 SGDLITAINNTSTK
-217 GMSAAVAADS
+217 GMSAGVAADS

-239 LERADRPTLFD
+239 LERADRPTPFD
-250 LTIERREVQMN
+250 LTIERQEVQMN
-261 SVSLATLFPDDI
+261 SVSLATLFPDDT
-273 GYIKLDSFQKGSSR
+273 GYIKLKRFQKGSSR
-287 EVFNAIIEL
+287 EMFHAIVEL
-296 EEQGMER
+296 EEQGMQR

-310 NGGGYLEEAVQVAD
+310 NGGGYLEEAVQIAD

-338 RAFRDTARYET
+338 RAFKDTSTYFT
-349 SEDALLRDTPLIVMV
+349 SEDAQLQDIPLIVLV
-364 NRLSA
+364 NRQSA

-375 AGAVQDWD
+375 AGTIQDWD

-440 KEFKTLR
+440 KEFKTLL
-447 LERIVRGSGG
+447 LERIVRGGGG

-463 VSGRSGS
+463 VLGRSPS
-470 RLDAQLSGFYNLNN
+470 RSGGRLYRQLNGFYSLNN

-498 NLTPDFVVGPEDLAA
+498 DLTPDFVVGPGDLAA
-513 FRAFA
+513 FRAFTTD
-518 ENREF
+518 RGF
-523 NYISDLEAQIEELGK
+523 DYISELEARVEELDT
-538 VAEDEEYNQLAKPLS
+538 VAEGEEYNQLAKPLG
-553 HLTDEIEKIE
+553 HLIDEIDKIE
-563 EQHWQENED
+563 EKHWQENEE
-572 LIAWRLTFAI
+572 LIAWRLTFDI
-582 LEKAFGEPV
+582 LEKAFGQQV

-616 QMWFDKGEIGTPEE
+616 QMWFDKGEIGVLEE
-630 DSIAQEDGSGDL
+630 ESIAQEDGSSDL

>member
-1 MLCFYQISQRA
+1 MSLTATLYAQ
-12 LLTKECR
+12 LTKEYH
-19 LSILRISLLLALVAS
+19 LSTLRISLLLALVAFT
-34 ASDLR
+34 SDLQ
-39 AERSVEDEYKA
+39 AERSIEDEYKA
-50 LLWKTAKNIH
+50 LLWKTAHRIH
-60 QYYVEEVHPDSLAQ
+60 HYYFEEVHPDSLMQ
-74 AAALGIF
+74 AAARGIF
-81 NSLDPASEYTFNAR
+81 HALDPASEYTFNAR
-95 AQLDGEDAAR
+95 TQLDDADAAR
-105 LLNHRL
+105 QLDHRF
-111 YTLMQMAQA
+111 YTLMQIAQA
-120 IDENAFYPVTADTL
+120 IDENAFYPVAADTL

-183 AIAVWSLV
+183 AIAVWSLL

-203 SGDLITAINSTSTK
+203 SGDLITEINNTSTK
-217 GMSAAVAADS
+217 SMSAGVAADS

-239 LERADRPTLFD
+239 LKRADLPTPFD
-250 LTIERREVQMN
+250 LTIERQEVQMN
-261 SVSLATLFPDDI
+261 SVTLATLFPDDT
-273 GYIKLDSFQKGSSR
+273 GYIKLYSFQKGSSR
-287 EVFNAIIEL
+287 EMFHAIVEL
-296 EEQGMER
+296 EEQGMQR
-303 LIFDLRN
+303 LIFDLRG

-324 LFLPRDRLV
+324 LFLPRNRLV

-338 RAFRDTARYET
+338 RAFEDTVRYET
-349 SEDALLRDTPLIVMV
+349 SEDARLRDTPLIVLV
-364 NRLSA
+364 NHLSA

-375 AGAVQDWD
+375 AGAIQDWD
-383 RGLVL
+383 RGLAL
-388 GTTTV
+388 GDTTV

-440 KEFKTLR
+440 KAFKTLR
-447 LERIVRGSGG
+447 LERIVRGGGG
-457 ITPDIE
+457 ITPDI
-463 VSGRSGS
+463 VVPGRSGN
-470 RLDAQLSGFYNLNN
+470 RLYAQLSGIYSLNN

-498 NLTPDFVVGPEDLAA
+498 ELTPDFVVGPEDLAA

-518 ENREF
+518 ENRGF
-523 NYISDLEAQIEELGK
+523 KYISELEAQVEELDK
-538 VAEDEEYNQLAKPLS
+538 VAEGEEYNQLAKPLS
-553 HLTDEIEKIE
+553 HLSDEIEKIE
-563 EQHWQENED
+563 EKHWQENEE
-572 LIAWRLTFAI
+572 LISWRLTFDI
-582 LEKAFGEPV
+582 LEKAFGQQV

-616 QMWFDKGEIGTPEE
+616 QKWFDKGEIGVLEE
-630 DSIAQEDGSGDL
+630 ESIAQEAGRGDL

>member
-1 MLCFYQISQRA
+1 M
-12 LLTKECR
+12 
-19 LSILRISLLLALVAS
+19 SILRISLLLALVAS

-50 LLWKTAKNIH
+50 LLWKTAKIIH
-60 QYYVEEVHPDSLAQ
+60 QYYVEEVPPDSLVQ
-74 AAALGIF
+74 AAARGIF
-81 NSLDPASEYTFNAR
+81 NSLDPASEYTFKAR
-95 AQLDGEDAAR
+95 AQFDGESTAR
-105 LLNHRL
+105 QLNHRL
-111 YTLMQMAQA
+111 YTLMQIAQA
-120 IDENAFYPVTADTL
+120 IDEKAFYPVAADTL

-217 GMSAAVAADS
+217 GMSAGVAADS
-227 MRGEPGTSVTLT
+227 MRGTPSTAVTLT
-239 LERADRPTLFD
+239 LERADRPTPFD
-250 LTIERREVQMN
+250 LTIERQEVQMN
-261 SVSLATLFPDDI
+261 SVSLATLFPDDT

-287 EVFNAIIEL
+287 EMFSAIVEL
-296 EEQGMER
+296 EEQGMQR

-310 NGGGYLEEAVQVAD
+310 NGGGYLEEAVQIAD

-333 VFTAG
+333 AFTEG
-338 RAFRDTARYET
+338 RALET
-349 SEDALLRDTPLIVMV
+349 DEYITREDALLHDTPLIVLV
-364 NRLSA
+364 NRQSA

-375 AGAVQDWD
+375 AGAIQDWD

-413 MAAWHTPSGRSIDKR
+413 MSAWHTPSGRSIDKR
-428 MRKDSTLVRGYD
+428 MRKDSTLVREYD
-440 KEFKTLR
+440 KAFKTLL
-447 LERIVRGSGG
+447 LERIVRGGGG

-463 VSGRSGS
+463 VLGRSGT
-470 RLDAQLSGFYNLNN
+470 RLYGQLKGFYSLNN
-484 QFFYYAR
+484 HFFYYAR

-498 NLTPDFVVGPEDLAA
+498 ALTPDFVVGLEDLAA
-513 FRAFA
+513 FRTFA
-518 ENREF
+518 ENRGF
-523 NYISDLEAQIEELGK
+523 DYISKLEAQAEELDK
-538 VAEDEEYNQLAKPLS
+538 VAEGEEYNQLAKTLS
-553 HLTDEIEKIE
+553 HLTDEIDKIE
-563 EQHWQENED
+563 EKHWQENEE
-572 LIAWRLTFAI
+572 LIAWQLTFDI
-582 LEKAFGEPV
+582 LEKAFGEQA

-606 RRIIADPSEY
+606 RRIIAGPREY
-616 QMWFDKGEIGTPEE
+616 QMWFDKGEIGAPKE